1 MARKDG
7 EMKVAILVDSGFEEE
22 ELLGHLSFLQE
33 AGIQSDIIS
42 PSQGTIRGWHDA
54 GWGKNLK
61 VDVSLAD
68 ARPDSYDVVVI
79 PGAIMNPQTLRR
91 DRRAEAFVG
100 SFFASGKP
108 VAALCRGPWDLI
120 HNAAQKQCSTHNYR
134 SVRTNV
140 GALVTRLK
148 KTADPETTD
157 AEFTSFSDDPPGPD
171 LRSHAARRQVI
182 MWVSDRHVDH

>member
-1 MARKDG
+1 MARKEG

-22 ELLGHLSFLQE
+22 ELRGHLSFLEE

-42 PSQGTIRGWHDA
+42 PKEGTIRGWHDA
-54 GWGKNLK
+54 GWGENLD

-79 PGAIMNPQTLRR
+79 PGAVMNPQTLRK

-108 VAALCRGPWDLI
+108 VAALCRGPWNLI
-120 HNAAQKQCSTHNYR
+120 DNAAQKQCSIHDYR

-140 GALVTRLK
+140 AALVTNLK
-148 KTADPETTD
+148 KTTPLEAAETELP
-157 AEFTSFSDDPPGPD
+157 AFSDEKPGPD
-171 LRSHAARRQVI
+171 LGGREARRELI
-182 MWVSDRHVDH
+182 MWISERHAGH

>member
-1 MARKDG
+1 MAQKDG
-7 EMKVAILVDSGFEEE
+7 EMKVAILVDNGFEEE
-22 ELLGHLSFLQE
+22 ELRAHLSFLEE

-42 PSQGTIRGWHDA
+42 PKKGTIRGWNDA
-54 GWGKNLK
+54 GWGENMD

-108 VAALCRGPWDLI
+108 VAALCRGPWNLI
-120 HNAAQKQCSTHNYR
+120 DSAAQKQCSIHDYR
-134 SVRTNV
+134 SVRTSV
-140 GALVTRLK
+140 GALVTKLK
-148 KTADPETTD
+148 ETTVQETTD
-157 AEFTSFSDDPPGPD
+157 AEFPAFSDEKPGPD
-171 LRSHAARRQVI
+171 LSGSEARRELI
-182 MWVSDRHVDH
+182 MWVSKKHADH

>member
-1 MARKDG
+1 
-7 EMKVAILVDSGFEEE
+7 MKVAILVDSGFEED
-22 ELLGHLSFLQE
+22 ELRAHLSFLEE
-33 AGIQSDIIS
+33 AGVQSDIIS
-42 PSQGTIRGWHDA
+42 PRKGTIRGWHDT
-54 GWGKNLK
+54 GWGENMD

-108 VAALCRGPWDLI
+108 VAALCRGPWNLI
-120 HNAAQKQCSTHNYR
+120 DNAAQKQCSSHDYR

-140 GALVTRLK
+140 AALVTKLK
-148 KTADPETTD
+148 KATDEEAAET
-157 AEFTSFSDDPPGPD
+157 EFPAFSDEKPGPD
-171 LRSHAARRQVI
+171 LRSREARRELI
-182 MWVSDRHVDH
+182 MWVSEKPADH